1 MNDLTIKPYNR
12 LEESVHAALETYSN
26 VHRGSGHFS
35 VVTTILFERA
45 REIVLEYLNL
55 DKTEYLVIF
64 STPLGI
70 EKLIAQI
77 KGTDFQ
83 VISSQDLGLPLAV
96 RAVAVRK
103 KNLPKSPP
111 SLTGGGTTRLVSP
124 DSVIWADAPD
134 RFEPGTP
141 AVINI
146 IAFAK
151 VLQLARKYGNDVF
164 QNIGE
169 VKDPGK
175 ETLHADDFEGST
187 GHELLSKLRQTLIGK
202 NTLVPTMNGE
212 KPFINFDNA
221 ASTPTFEPVWN
232 VFRKSLVQP
241 TEIQHKLIDE
251 VKTICTRFLGA
262 SPSGYDVIFTSN
274 TTEAIN
280 LAAEGLSY
288 GIDEE
293 TEPVLV
299 SSLLEHSSNDLPW
312 RTMKGFSVIRL
323 TIDHEGF
330 FDVKELESLLIS
342 YNKEQQFGKKRIK
355 IVAISG
361 ASNVL
366 GTFNNLT
373 EVSRLTHQYGAHLF
387 VDAAQLVAH
396 RKIEMEKTG
405 IDFLAFSA
413 HKVYA
418 PFGCGVLV
426 VKKGLLN
433 FSFERME
440 QIKTQGEENVGGIA
454 ALGKALI
461 LLQKIGFEIIQKEEQ
476 ELTSLALRKMS
487 AIPNLK
493 IYGTTSPDSPQFGQK
508 GGVIPFE
515 IKNTMPKTVAQ
526 NLTLHNGIGVRYGC
540 HCSHI
545 LVKHILNIGPFI
557 QRLQNVL
564 LTVFPT
570 LQLQGVVRISFGIE
584 NTPEEVETFIHTLEN
599 FAKKPGNKQNSIDAK
614 NFALSKAEAKKQ
626 MDAFARNAIDKIF

>member
-1 MNDLTIKPYNR
+1 MNLNTSEAIADLEK
-12 LEESVHAALETYSN
+12 SVYAALENYSN

-35 VVTTILFERA
+35 LATTHLFEKA
-45 REIVLEYLNL
+45 REIVLDYLNL
-55 DKTEYLVIF
+55 DKKNYLVIF
-64 STPLGI
+64 STPLAI
-70 EKLIAQI
+70 DSLIGQMR
-77 KGTDFQ
+77 GTDFQ
-83 VISSQDLGLPLAV
+83 VVSSKDFGLPLAV
-96 RAVAVRK
+96 RALALNK
-103 KNLPKSPP
+103 KILPKGNPI
-111 SLTGGGTTRLVSP
+111 LTGGGTTRLVSP

-151 VLQLARKYGNDVF
+151 VLQLARKHGKDVF
-164 QNIGE
+164 RNIGE
-169 VKDPGK
+169 VKDSGK
-175 ETLHADDFEGST
+175 ETLFAEDFEGSS

-202 NTLVPTMNGE
+202 NTFVPTIYGE

-232 VFRKSLVQP
+232 VFRKSLLIAVDVQQ
-241 TEIQHKLIDE
+241 ELIKE
-251 VKTICTRFLGA
+251 VKTVCTQFLGA
-262 SPSGYDVIFTSN
+262 GSSDYDVIFTSN

-280 LAAEGLSY
+280 LAAEGLSNEF
-288 GIDEE
+288 DEK

-323 TIDHEGF
+323 SVDTLGF
-330 FDVKELESLLIS
+330 FDLKELESLLIS
-342 YNKEQQFGKKRIK
+342 YNKEHQFGKKRIK
-355 IVAISG
+355 VVAISG

-366 GTFNNLT
+366 GTFNHLS

-418 PFGCGVLV
+418 PFGAGVLMA
-426 VKKGLLN
+426 KKGLLN
-433 FSFERME
+433 FNNEKME
-440 QIKTQGEENVGGIA
+440 KIESQGEENVGGIA

-493 IYGTTSPDSPQFGQK
+493 IYGTKSPDSPQFGQK

-515 IKNTMPKTVAQ
+515 IKNTMPKTVANALALQ
-526 NLTLHNGIGVRYGC
+526 GGIGVRYGC
-540 HCSHI
+540 HCAHI

-557 QRLQNVL
+557 QRFQNVL
-564 LTVFPT
+564 LTLFPT

-584 NTPEEVETFIHTLEN
+584 NTSEEVETFIHTLKN
-599 FAKKPGNKQNSIDAK
+599 FAKKPGNKQNSHDSK
-614 NFALSKAEAKKQ
+614 NFAVSKPEAIKQ
-626 MDAFARNAIDKIF
+626 MDDFVGKVAERVF